1 MEAGFVGQAR
11 FWADSVKSLY
21 RSVVRM
27 YSRALPERLLPAF
40 SDLNAEADEFMK
52 SEAKRLGALSIFAED
67 DGSGVWEQAHDDA
80 VAWYTTMQGIR
91 QGTINLHAVGLRHLF
106 EQQLFDF
113 GFYARLFERRRADYA
128 RDKEALEQNGI
139 VVSEFKCWKDLE
151 ELRLLANAVKHAEGS
166 AAENL
171 RKIRPQLFIA
181 PFAEEA
187 GTAEL
192 ASFLKAPVIRQPLA
206 GDDLYVRESDISRY
220 SAAVEGFWDQVSE
233 RLIEMHEEHMR
244 HQ

>member
-1 MEAGFVGQAR
+1 MEASFVGQAR

-21 RSVVRM
+21 LPIVSM
-27 YSRALPERLLPAF
+27 YARALPERLLPAF
-40 SDLNAEADEFMK
+40 SRLNAEADEFMK
-52 SEAKRLGALSIFAED
+52 SEVKRLGALSIFAED
-67 DGSGVWEQAHDDA
+67 DGSGIWEQAHDNS

-91 QGTINLHAVGLRHLF
+91 QGTINLHVVGLRHLF

-113 GFYARLFERRRADYA
+113 CFHARLFERRRADYA

-139 VVSEFKCWKDLE
+139 VVCEFECWKDLE

-181 PFAEEA
+181 PFMEDV
-187 GTAEL
+187 GMAEL
-192 ASFLKAPVIRQPLA
+192 ASFLKAPIVRQPMA
-206 GDDLYVRESDISRY
+206 GDDLYVRESDIARY
-220 SAAVEGFWDQVSE
+220 SAAIERFWSQVSE
-233 RLIEMHEEHMR
+233 RLMAMHEEHIR